1 MIEKAGYPSETHIV
15 ETEDCYIL
23 QMHRIPYGR
32 NENTMSKSQR
42 RPVVL
47 LQHGLEGDSSNWV
60 ISFDYPEKSLG
71 RNVYKNTMLYFLIFT
86 QKLLNSMKILTI
98 IIFND
103 TTQPS
108 FWPMVDMMFGW
119 GTIEEILTP
128 GHIAPWTQRNFL
140 SGFSGNV
147 LR

>member
-32 NENTMSKSQR
+32 NNNKMSKNQK

-71 RNVYKNTMLYFLIFT
+71 KNLYKNIILYLIAIF
-86 QKLLNSMKILTI
+86 TI
-98 IIFND
+98 IIFNNI
-103 TTQPS
+103 TQPS
-108 FWPMVDMMFGW
+108 VWPMLGMMFGW
-119 GTIEEILTP
+119 ETIEEILTP
-128 GHIAPWTQRNFL
+128 GRIAPWTQRSFL
-140 SGFSGNV
+140 SGFSGNT
-147 LR
+147 LL

>member
-32 NENTMSKSQR
+32 NGNTVSENSR

-71 RNVYKNTMLYFLIFT
+71 TNVYKNTKLYFL
-86 QKLLNSMKILTI
+86 KW
-98 IIFND
+98 FNCNLSK
-103 TTQPS
+103 S
-108 FWPMVDMMFGW
+108 FNCYHF
-119 GTIEEILTP
+119 
-128 GHIAPWTQRNFL
+128 
-140 SGFSGNV
+140 
-147 LR
+147 